1 MPTLIQLKEAVTIA
15 EQIEALQAKL
25 ASLVGG
31 GGAVVS
37 VPKAVS
43 APVAKPG
50 KRTMSAE
57 ARARI
62 AAAQR
67 ARWAKSKSV
76 TKAPADKAP
85 AASAPKKRGKLSPEG
100 RARIVAALKARHAA
114 KRAEKK

>member
-1 MPTLIQLKEAVTIA
+1 MPTLSQLKEAVTIA

-31 GGAVVS
+31 
-37 VPKAVS
+37 S
-43 APVAKPG
+43 APVASAPKAASSPFVKAG

-67 ARWAKSKSV
+67 ARWAKSKGASTAP
-76 TKAPADKAP
+76 TKAPAAK
-85 AASAPKKRGKLSPEG
+85 SVKKKGGLSPEG
-100 RARIVAALKARHAA
+100 RAKIVAALKARWAA
-114 KRAEKK
+114 KRAGKK